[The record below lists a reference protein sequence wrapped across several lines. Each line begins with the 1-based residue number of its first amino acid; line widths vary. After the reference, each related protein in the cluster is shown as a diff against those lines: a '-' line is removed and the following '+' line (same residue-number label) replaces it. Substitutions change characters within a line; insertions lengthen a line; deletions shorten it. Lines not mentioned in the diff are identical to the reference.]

1 MNRRLERAPI
11 GVLETAP
18 DGEITAANEAAA
30 DLFEVERAS
39 LVGLDVR
46 EAFPGSAAGPIRA
59 AFDEGPSDGHSFEEY
74 YPTVDRWLAV
84 ELARVDGSVLV
95 YLRDRTRRHEDESHI
110 SRLERRLDRMETI
123 DALVATVLGDLVDA
137 DDREEVPRTIV
148 DRLGDTDLYE
158 FALVAERD
166 VVEDRLRVVA
176 AAGDEDLGARIEAA
190 LGGTGT
196 GEGDTATDGDAP
208 SAADIPERVAVD
220 TGETKAIGRIA
231 ATDSIPKPV
240 RLAAFAGGLQSC
252 LAVPLSYRGT
262 VYGVLSVYTS
272 REGGFDAGERTSL
285 ETLGAVAGFAIN
297 AIRQEGLLFADTVT
311 ELTLE
316 VRDDSIPFVAA
327 AAAAAEVSLVGA
339 VPRGDDRV
347 VCYVS
352 VADSLEAAR
361 RTLSAHDAVVST
373 RRVSDGGDG
382 DGDGSGNGNG
392 NADADGTSGSDT
404 PDSGLLEVELD
415 GAAPVATLAAWGATI
430 RTATYADGVAR
441 VVAAVPPD
449 DEPRRLLETVGAAF
463 EDVDVVAKTRTERD
477 PQSAG
482 GFRTDLEERLTD
494 RQRTVLRTAYLSEYF
509 ASPRGSTAEE
519 VAEALGITGPTVL
532 YHLRNAQRSL
542 LDVFFAGD
550 SEVPVRERD
559 DEG

>member
-11 GVLETAP
+11 GVLETTV
-18 DGEITAANEAAA
+18 DGEVTAANGTAA
-30 DLFEVERAS
+30 DLFDVDRAS
-39 LVGLDVR
+39 LVGRDVR
-46 EAFPGSAAGPIRA
+46 DAFPGSAGGPIRA
-59 AFDEGPSDGHSFEEY
+59 AYDEGPADGHRFEEY

-84 ELARVDGSVLV
+84 ELARVDGAVLV
-95 YLRDRTRRHEDESHI
+95 YLQDRTRRHEDENRI
-110 SRLERRLDRMETI
+110 ERLERRLDRMETI

-176 AAGDEDLGARIEAA
+176 AAGNEDLGARIEEA
-190 LGGTGT
+190 LRATGP
-196 GEGDTATDGDAP
+196 GDDETPGRDAP
-208 SAADIPERVAVD
+208 TAAGVPERVAVD
-220 TGETKAIGRIA
+220 TGETEAVGRIA
-231 ATDSIPKPV
+231 AADSIPKPV

-316 VRDDSIPFVAA
+316 IRDPTTPFVAA
-327 AAAAAEVSLVGA
+327 AAAAGEVSLVGA

-347 VCYVS
+347 VCYVT
-352 VADSLEAAR
+352 VADGLDAAR
-361 RTLSAHDAVVST
+361 RTLSDHEGVAAT
-373 RRVSDGGDG
+373 RRVSDDDTDG
-382 DGDGSGNGNG
+382 DGDGGEE
-392 NADADGTSGSDT
+392 DDERADGHET
-404 PDSGLLEVELD
+404 GLLEVHLD
-415 GAAPVATLAAWGATI
+415 GEAPVATLAAWGATI
-430 RTATYADGVAR
+430 RSATYADGVAR
-441 VVAAVPPD
+441 IVAVVPPD
-449 DEPRRLLETVGAAF
+449 DEPRRLLEAVGAAF
-463 EDVDVVAKTRTERD
+463 EDVEVVAKTRTERD
-477 PQSAG
+477 PQSVDA
-482 GFRTDLEERLTD
+482 FRTDLEERLTD

-519 VAEALGITGPTVL
+519 VADALGITGPTVL

-550 SEVPVRERD
+550 SDVPLAERD
-559 DEG
+559 DAG